1 MDIGKNKVNCL
12 KNSPVLQDEERAELL
27 RRLNATID
35 DKKIAINTLEG
46 GNLPRRNEII
56 TIINKLWE
64 LVFPGYDDKLFSFN
78 ELPQFFSEAIKELEL
93 MLFDQI
99 CRALKHGCKGENCL
113 TCNISAK
120 AKESV
125 KKFLYSIPEI
135 REILKHDVHAAF
147 VGDPAAMSYDEIIL
161 SYPCI
166 KTIAIQ
172 RFAHLLYLDKIPLIP
187 RMMTEYTHSLTG
199 IDIHP
204 GATLGK
210 GVFIDHG
217 TGVVV
222 GETAVIGNN
231 VRIYQGVT
239 LGALSFPKD
248 ACGMLIKGKKRHP
261 TIEDNVIIY
270 AGATVLGDITI
281 GSNSVIGGNV
291 WVTESLAQ
299 GTKITAKLPEHF
311 VKVGK

>member
-1 MDIGKNKVNCL
+1 MEKINCL
-12 KNSPVLQDEERAELL
+12 KNTPVLNDDERLELL
-27 RRLNATID
+27 AKLNQTFD
-35 DKKIAINTLEG
+35 GEKIGVNTLEG
-46 GNLPRRNEII
+46 GNLPRRGEIL
-56 TIINKLWE
+56 TIINKLLE
-64 LVFPGYDDKLFSFN
+64 LVFPGYNDKLFSFN
-78 ELPQFFSEAIKELEL
+78 ELSDFFANEIKELEL
-93 MLFDQI
+93 LLFDQI
-99 CRALKHGCKGENCL
+99 CRAMKHGCKGDNCAD
-113 TCNISAK
+113 CNISMQ

-125 KKFLYSIPEI
+125 KKFLSNIPDI
-135 REILKHDVHAAF
+135 REMLKLDVHAAY

-187 RMMTEYTHSLTG
+187 RMMTEYAHSLTG

-204 GATLGK
+204 GATLGQ

-217 TGVVV
+217 TGVVI
-222 GETAVIGNN
+222 GETAIIGNN

-299 GTKITAKLPEHF
+299 GTKITAKLPEHY